1 MAVDPQL
8 LRQYAS
14 IYGGGGQGA
23 GGGESALANVA
34 SAGIG
39 MGIAAIP
46 RAADRINQQMAD
58 TINKPFNE
66 LQGFYGSDVS
76 TWKDLDMMPAS
87 AGQAFLNLKQSLNP
101 RQQRIAKRKG
111 MLNPVQF
118 IQQYNQQKDMIVPLI
133 TSRLRT
139 YKEANKKSNSDM
151 EKLMKKLPNLS
162 SYLINNASELDRAD
176 MPYLIPS
183 TTAMESLGNIASSFE
198 GLTNLDPTTQGLGSL
213 LAKGAVGVASPVLGG
228 IQLSEA
234 LGKGVSSAAGGGKG
248 ARIAGEAVEGLG
260 TQASLAATRLVR
272 DIPGIKEIGALI
284 KKAVKKKGTSGLL
297 KKIATKLGPARAAGI
312 IAKLG
317 IGSVGGALTGGALT
331 AAMAGMAA
339 KDIYDIVQILREE

>member
-34 SAGIG
+34 SAGVG

-58 TINKPFNE
+58 TINQPFNE
-66 LQGFYGSDVS
+66 LQGFYGSDIS

-87 AGQAFLNLKQSLNP
+87 AGQAFLNLKQGLSP

-176 MPYLIPS
+176 MPYLTPS

-198 GLTNLDPTTQGLGSL
+198 GLTNLDPTTQGLVPF
-213 LAKGAVGVASPVLGG
+213 LAKGALTAALPPLAIAQAGK
-228 IQLSEA
+228 Q
-234 LGKGVSSAAGGGKG
+234 LGKGADKILEMAGVKEGKVRDVAKEGTQLATTGLAYGGKKK
-248 ARIAGEAVEGLG
+248 A
-260 TQASLAATRLVR
+260 
-272 DIPGIKEIGALI
+272 IKVVKDFIKDKGMPEMI
-284 KKAVKKKGTSGLL
+284 KKIT
-297 KKIATKLGPARAAGI
+297 TKLGPTRAAKI
-312 IAKLG
+312 LG
-317 IGSVGGALTGGALT
+317 KISLGTVGGALTGGALT
-331 AAMAGMAA
+331 AAMGLMAL
-339 KDIYDIVQILREE
+339 KDIIDIVQILREE